1 MLLHFLG
8 GFEGIVLT
16 FDFICAFF
24 KHEKH
29 YFAMTFSFA
38 PCFDTNSIKTSKE
51 KLLKKGLLAKEQE
64 KILKTEKGSGKI
76 NESF

>member
-1 MLLHFLG
+1 
-8 GFEGIVLT
+8 
-16 FDFICAFF
+16 
-24 KHEKH
+24 
-29 YFAMTFSFA
+29 MTFSFA